1 MIRVKRI
8 LKKAGSFI
16 LAAAVITGGAA
27 ALMPAG
33 SGGNMTVRAAE
44 TYGDFSYG
52 GLSDGTVEITGYTG
66 KAGYVRI
73 PDKINGK
80 SVTRIGNRAFYKSK
94 VLTDIYIPQTVTSIG
109 ANAFTFCDKFT
120 SVVDGTK
127 IRRIERSA
135 FLSCRNLRNF
145 FIDFEKVELG
155 EYAFTGCTGLADE
168 NGFTIIGHTLAQYSG
183 DAAAVTVPSGITK
196 IGESAFSDTGI
207 TSVTMPYGVKI
218 IGECAFESCPL
229 KSVRIPS
236 TVTTIGDFAFIDTRM
251 TSIVI
256 PVRVQDIG
264 NEALGFYYYDN
275 NDGSYYM
282 RPNKSFIICSDN
294 NKAAKEYCVQ
304 NSMIHFD
311 ASTELVNRSRISA
324 SVVYEGKTVRITPR
338 AEGGLDKVSY
348 RYYYKLSSKSTWNRA
363 DSAVIRLGKTGK
375 YDIRVVAK
383 DARNKTSE
391 KCFTVTVKST
401 PSRLTNVSVIDAEA
415 VRLGRTV
422 TITADAAGG
431 SAPCSY
437 YFLYK
442 LSEKNSYNDLSKG
455 YVRTATRVFK
465 PGKTGTYDIRV
476 IAKDE
481 KGSTSAKDFRVTVR

>member
-1 MIRVKRI
+1 MRHF
-8 LKKAGSFI
+8 LKKAGSLI
-16 LAAAVITGGAA
+16 LASAVVAGGAA
-27 ALMPAG
+27 ALIPAAAG
-33 SGGNMTVRAAE
+33 SAMSVQAAE
-44 TYGDFSYG
+44 TYEDFSYND
-52 GLSDGTVEITGYTG
+52 LDDGTVEITGYTG
-66 KAGYVRI
+66 KTGYVTI

-80 SVTRIGNRAFYKSK
+80 KVTRIGKRAFYKSK

-109 ANAFTFCDKFT
+109 MNAFTFCNNFT

-127 IRRIERSA
+127 IRKIERSA
-135 FLSCRNLRNF
+135 FYCCRNLRNF
-145 FIDFEKVELG
+145 FIDFDKVEIG

-183 DAAAVTVPSGITK
+183 NETSVTVPSGITK

-218 IGECAFESCPL
+218 IGECAFESCSL

-236 TVTTIGDFAFIDTRM
+236 TVTSIDDFAFIDTNM

-256 PVRVQDIG
+256 PARVQHIG
-264 NEALGFYYYDN
+264 TESLGFYYFDN

-282 RPNKSFIICSDN
+282 RPNKNFIICSDN

-304 NSMIHFD
+304 NDMNHFD
-311 ASTELVNRSRISA
+311 ASTELVNRSKISA
-324 SVVYEGKTVRITPR
+324 TSIYEGKTVRITPR
-338 AEGGLDKVSY
+338 AEGGLDKVTY
-348 RYYYKLSSKSTWNRA
+348 RYYYKLSTKNTWNRSKS
-363 DSAVIRLGKTGK
+363 DIIRLGKTGK

-383 DARNKTSE
+383 DARNKTAE
-391 KCFTVTVKST
+391 KCFTVTVKPV
-401 PSRLTNVSVIDAEA
+401 PSRLTNVSVIDAGA
-415 VRLGRTV
+415 IRLGRTV
-422 TITADAAGG
+422 TVTADAAGG
-431 SAPCSY
+431 SAPYSY

-481 KGSTSAKDFRVTVR
+481 KGSTSAKDFRVVVK